1 MFFCPKYCG
10 VAVVFLIA
18 MVYMA
23 FSVDKSG
30 VSKNFTNTLNEYQ
43 LVKYKSIISERR
55 GIYFTGYLLGLLIS
69 AITIFI
75 MFQKLKTLDILCITG
90 AITFLTSYFYYILS
104 PKQDLI
110 VLQLDSKKQREE
122 WAKVYKTMQFN
133 YHIGLLLGIAAAI
146 MLAKS
151 CKEGNE
157 ESLVNISPESSQL
170 SQSSQSSQSSQ
181 I

>member
-10 VAVVFLIA
+10 VAVVFIIA

-23 FSVDKSG
+23 FSVDKSS

-69 AITIFI
+69 AITVFI

-110 VLQLDSKKQREE
+110 VLQLENKKQREE

-157 ESLVNISPESSQL
+157 GKEGNEEASVNISPESSQV
-170 SQSSQSSQSSQ
+170 SQL
-181 I
+181 

>member
-10 VAVVFLIA
+10 IAIVFFIA
-18 MVYMA
+18 MIYMA
-23 FSVDKSG
+23 FSVDKCD
-30 VSKNFTNTLNEYQ
+30 VSKNFTNSLNEYQ

-55 GIYFTGYLLGLLIS
+55 GIYFTGYMLGLLIS
-69 AITIFI
+69 AVVIFLT
-75 MFQKLKTLDILCITG
+75 FQKLQTLQILCLTG
-90 AITFLTSYFYYILS
+90 TITFLTAYFYYILS

-110 VLQLDSKKQREE
+110 VLQLDTKKQREE

-133 YHIGLLLGIAAAI
+133 YHIGLLLGIVAAI

-151 CKEGNE
+151 CKDVDE
-157 ESLVNISPESSQL
+157 NIVIESSVPET
-170 SQSSQSSQSSQ
+170 SQ